1 MRWGLRF
8 IGGTEALGPS
18 DKEGLYLL
26 LIHQIANSIRHSGD
40 AENASRS
47 KVRDDEYLISPG
59 AMAVSIFLAPPR
71 GASLSSRRG
80 VENDISYVDVRGAR
94 SRPAAASAANPGA
107 RI

>member
-59 AMAVSIFLAPPR
+59 AMAVSIFLAPR
-71 GASLSSRRG
+71 EAQASRAAGRLRT
-80 VENDISYVDVRGAR
+80 IS
-94 SRPAAASAANPGA
+94 PT
-107 RI
+107 